1 MQFEIKLDPAY
12 QEPHCIILTAKM
24 SDEVQALV
32 QRLSEAQ
39 PDLITGLKDEKIEV
53 LEINDLIQIYASEG
67 KVFALNPNGKYLLKL
82 RLYEVEKRLPT
93 NQFVR
98 ISNSEIINLKNV
110 KNFDLSITGTICVKL
125 SNGNTTYVSR
135 RCVAKI
141 RKILGI

>member
-12 QEPHCIILTAKM
+12 PEPHCIILTARM

-39 PDLITGLKDEKIEV
+39 PDLITGLKDEKLEV
-53 LEINDLIQIYASEG
+53 LEINELIQIYASEG
-67 KVFALNPNGKYLLKL
+67 KVYALNPNGKYLLKL

-110 KNFDLSITGTICVKL
+110 KNFDLSISGTICVKL

-141 RKILGI
+141 KKILGI

>member
-1 MQFEIKLDPAY
+1 MQFEIKLDPTY
-12 QEPHCIILTAKM
+12 QEPHCIILTARM
-24 SDEVQALV
+24 SNEVQALV

-39 PDLITGLKDEKIEV
+39 PDLITGLKDEKLEV
-53 LEINDLIQIYASEG
+53 LEINELIQIYASDG

-135 RCVAKI
+135 RYVAKI
-141 RKILGI
+141 KKILGI